1 MLSFDKLSTKAQTIE
16 SLDQS
21 LWKFLRVCSK
31 WDINMEMVRNKGKN
45 IMSSQRMLRC
55 IGLGPTKQELKLSP
69 FLSNLY
75 EVEA

>member
-21 LWKFLRVCSK
+21 SWKFLMVFSK
-31 WDINMEMVRNKGKN
+31 WDINMEWCETKEK
-45 IMSSQRMLRC
+45 SSRQAKECLSEF
-55 IGLGPTKQELKLSP
+55 GLGPKKQELNLSA